1 MSQNKTIEYI
11 SFDEFVNNTGR
22 AESTI
27 KKRYKEIPGITKT
40 KEGFQVVSGTRYPCD
55 LHRHKFKNSGDRRYA
70 LLKAISKYQYVTHKD
85 LSIEHTQFEDMLRE
99 LLSAG
104 LIRQNNLF
112 NTYGANAYDCTP
124 AGDELIQ
131 RTDKEAKS
139 ELINLIA
146 SAAGTF
152 TGAVISQIAD
162 AA

>member
-1 MSQNKTIEYI
+1 MCKNKEIEYI

-27 KKRYKEIPGITKT
+27 RKRYKEIPGITKT
-40 KEGFQVVSGTRYPCD
+40 KDGFQVVSGTRYPCD

-70 LLKAISKYQYVTHKD
+70 LLKAISQYRYVTHKD
-85 LSIEHTQFEDMLRE
+85 LKIERRQFEEMLRE

-104 LIRQNNLF
+104 LIKENHLF
-112 NTYGANAYDCTP
+112 NTYGANAYDCTS

-131 RTDKEAKS
+131 RTDQDAKKE
-139 ELINLIA
+139 LLNLIA
-146 SAAGTF
+146 SATGMF
-152 TGAVISQIAD
+152 TGAIVSQISD

>member
-1 MSQNKTIEYI
+1 MCKEKEIEYI

-27 KKRYKEIPGITKT
+27 RKRYKEIPGITKT
-40 KEGFQVVSGTRYPCD
+40 KDGFKVVSGTRYPCD
-55 LHRHKFKNSGDRRYA
+55 LHRRKFKNSGDRRYA
-70 LLKAISKYQYVTHKD
+70 LLKAISQYQYVTHKD
-85 LSIEHTQFEDMLRE
+85 LRVEHRQFEDMLRG

-104 LIRQNNLF
+104 LIQQNYLF

-124 AGDELIQ
+124 IGDELIQ
-131 RTDKEAKS
+131 RTEKDAKN
-139 ELINLIA
+139 ELVNLVA

>member
-1 MSQNKTIEYI
+1 MCKNKEIEYI

-27 KKRYKEIPGITKT
+27 RKRYKEIPGITKT
-40 KEGFQVVSGTRYPCD
+40 KDGFQVVSGTRYPCD

-70 LLKAISKYQYVTHKD
+70 LLKAISQYRYVTHKD
-85 LSIEHTQFEDMLRE
+85 LRIEHRQFEEMLRE

-104 LIRQNNLF
+104 LIKENHLF
-112 NTYGANAYDCTP
+112 NTYGANAYDCTS

-131 RTDKEAKS
+131 RTDQDAKKE
-139 ELINLIA
+139 LLNLIA
-146 SAAGTF
+146 SATGMF
-152 TGAVISQIAD
+152 TGAIVSQISD